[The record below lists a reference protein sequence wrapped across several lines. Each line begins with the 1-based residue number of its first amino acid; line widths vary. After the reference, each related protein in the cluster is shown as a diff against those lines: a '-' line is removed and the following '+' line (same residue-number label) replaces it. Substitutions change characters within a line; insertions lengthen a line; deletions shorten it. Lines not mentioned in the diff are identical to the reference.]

1 MSNAENAKERPGG
14 KSDVSRRELSQMA
27 VAGAAWLSSAG
38 SSAARLVPVP
48 PGIKIATSY
57 RADPTDDDLLFLT
70 QIGVEYVSLP
80 ATPETANV
88 AGFTRMRERYESAG
102 IKVYNVGSGVGPS
115 GSLHNMPEVTLNL
128 PGRDQKIE
136 EYKNYLRYLGQAGIY
151 YTTYAHMGNGIWS
164 SGRAKTRGCDT
175 RELDMASPNRQ
186 GVWSGKIYREP
197 LSHGRVFT
205 KEEIWENY
213 TYFIK
218 QVAPVAEE
226 AGVRI
231 GIHPDDPPAPV
242 LAGVPRCIFGNFE
255 GYRRAMEIADSP
267 NVGLCLCCGSW
278 LEGGKELTGKDPEE
292 MIRYFGPQKK
302 IFKIHFRNVT
312 APLPHFI
319 ETFMDNGY
327 YDMYKIMKALRDTDY
342 DGIVI
347 PDHVPRMGGGAA
359 PAAAPPAGRGPGA
372 AGEPGDAYSRA
383 ALAYSVAYMRA
394 LRDRANRE
402 AKA

>member
-1 MSNAENAKERPGG
+1 MENIDGQTSKVGRRDFGKAVLATALAE
-14 KSDVSRRELSQMA
+14 
-27 VAGAAWLSSAG
+27 AATQRGSAT
-38 SSAARLVPVP
+38 VPKFP

-57 RADPTDDDLLFLT
+57 RADPTDDDLQFLN

-80 ATPETANV
+80 ATPETAN
-88 AGFTRMRERYESAG
+88 AESFTKMRQRYESAE

-115 GSLHNMPEVTLNL
+115 GSLHNIPEVTLNL

-136 EYKNYLRYLGQAGIY
+136 EYKNYLRYLGQAGIH

-175 RELDMASPNRQ
+175 REFDMASPDKQ
-186 GVWSGKIYREP
+186 GFWAGKIYKEP

-205 KEEIWENY
+205 KEEIWDNY

-218 QVAPVAEE
+218 QVAPVAEQ

-231 GIHPDDPPAPV
+231 GIHPDDPPVPV

-255 GYRRAMEIADSP
+255 GYKRAMEIANSP
-267 NVGLCLCCGSW
+267 NIGICLCCGTW
-278 LEGGKELTGKDPEE
+278 LEGGKQLTGKDPEE
-292 MIRYFGPQKK
+292 MIRYFGAQK
-302 IFKIHFRNVT
+302 IFKIHFRNVS

-327 YDMYKIMKALRDTDY
+327 YDMYKIMRALRDVKF

-347 PDHVPRMGGGAA
+347 PDHVPRMGPA
-359 PAAAPPAGRGPGA
+359 PVAGAGRGGSQSSADPFFRASLG
-372 AGEPGDAYSRA
+372 YSI
-383 ALAYSVAYMRA
+383 AYMRA
-394 LRDRANRE
+394 LRDRANRD
-402 AKA
+402 AAG

>member
-1 MSNAENAKERPGG
+1 MKVPETPGKPEDPIFDAGRRQFGKMALGGALGTAAFLASQEN
-14 KSDVSRRELSQMA
+14 
-27 VAGAAWLSSAG
+27 SSAT
-38 SSAARLVPVP
+38 VHPNP

-57 RADPTDDDLLFLT
+57 KADPTDDDLLFLQ
-70 QIGVEYVSLP
+70 QIGVEYVSLG
-80 ATPETANV
+80 ATPETAN
-88 AGFTRMRERYESAG
+88 AESFIKMRERYESVG
-102 IKVYNVGSGVGPS
+102 LKVYNIGSGVGPS

-136 EYKNYLRYLGQAGIY
+136 EYKNYLRYLGKAGIH

-175 RELDMASPNRQ
+175 REFDMASPDKQ
-186 GVWSGKIYREP
+186 GVWAGKIYKEP

-205 KEEIWENY
+205 KEEIWANY

-218 QVAPVAEE
+218 QVVPVAEE

-231 GIHPDDPPAPV
+231 GIHPDDPPEPV

-255 GYRRAMEIADSP
+255 GYKRAMEIADSP
-267 NVGLCLCCGSW
+267 NVGLCLCCGCW
-278 LEGGKELTGKDPEE
+278 LEGGKKLTGKDPEE
-292 MIRYFGPQKK
+292 MIRYFGAQKK
-302 IFKIHFRNVT
+302 IFKIHFRNVS

-327 YDMYKIMKALRDTDY
+327 YDMYKIMKALRDVDY

-347 PDHVPRMGGGAA
+347 PDHLPRMGPDRAAGA
-359 PAAAPPAGRGPGA
+359 PAGRGG
-372 AGEPGDAYSRA
+372 GDAYGRA
-383 ALAYSVAYMRA
+383 VLAYSIAYMRA

>member
-1 MSNAENAKERPGG
+1 MAKGREDIHTG
-14 KSDVSRRELSQMA
+14 RREFGKLALGVAAVLSG
-27 VAGAAWLSSAG
+27 AGRAKASVHPNL
-38 SSAARLVPVP
+38 

-80 ATPETANV
+80 ATPENAN
-88 AGFTRMRERYESAG
+88 AESFTRMRERYESAG
-102 IKVYNVGSGVGPS
+102 IKVYNIGTGAGPS
-115 GSLHNMPEVTLNL
+115 GILHNMPEVTLNL

-136 EYKNYLRYLGQAGIY
+136 EYKNYLRYLGKAGIY

-175 RELDMASPNRQ
+175 REFDMSSPSKA
-186 GVWSGKIYREP
+186 GFWAGKTYREP
-197 LSHGRVFT
+197 LSHGRVFS
-205 KEEIWENY
+205 KEEIWNNY
-213 TYFIK
+213 TYFVK
-218 QVAPVAEE
+218 QVVPVAEE

-255 GYRRAMEIADSP
+255 GYRRAMEIANSP
-267 NVGLCLCCGSW
+267 NVGLCLCCGTW

-292 MIRYFGPQKK
+292 MIRYFGKK
-302 IFKIHFRNVT
+302 IFKIHFRNVS

-327 YDMYKIMKALRDTDY
+327 YDMYRIMKALREVDY

-347 PDHVPRMGGGAA
+347 PDHVPHMGPAVPA
-359 PAAAPPAGRGPGA
+359 NATPAERAAA
-372 AGEPGDAYSRA
+372 EVYNRA
-383 ALAYSVAYMRA
+383 ALGYSIAYMRA

-402 AKA
+402 AKS